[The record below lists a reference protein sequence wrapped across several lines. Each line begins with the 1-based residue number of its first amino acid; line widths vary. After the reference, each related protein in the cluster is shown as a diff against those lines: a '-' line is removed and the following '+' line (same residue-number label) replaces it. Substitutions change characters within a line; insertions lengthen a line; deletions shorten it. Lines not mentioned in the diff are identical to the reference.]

1 MILSTIF
8 LIPTLYI
15 AAALSLPDR
24 IYGLSAATR
33 APHHAWLCSLV
44 GLVAGVIIGF
54 VTEYYTSHSYEP
66 VRKVV
71 RACETGAATNVIY
84 GLALG

>member
-1 MILSTIF
+1 LILSTIF

-15 AAALSLPDR
+15 AAALALPDR
-24 IYGLSAATR
+24 ILGLAAVER

-54 VTEYYTSHSYEP
+54 VTEYYTSHSYDT